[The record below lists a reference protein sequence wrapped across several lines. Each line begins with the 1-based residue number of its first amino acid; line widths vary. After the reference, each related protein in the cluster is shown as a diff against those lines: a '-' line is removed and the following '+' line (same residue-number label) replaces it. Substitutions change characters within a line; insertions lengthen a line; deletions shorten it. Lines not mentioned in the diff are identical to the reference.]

1 MLQQNTAS
9 IEQLW
14 LRYYANGGNA
24 DPLEFEAYIYGLLLP
39 DDLDVLILSW
49 AIEDVATG

>member
-24 DPLEFEAYIYGLLLP
+24 DPLEFEAYIYGLLP
-39 DDLDVLILSW
+39 HDDLDALILSW